1 MNTII
6 TIARQY
12 GSGGRKVGK
21 LIAEEFNIP
30 YYDKELIDMAAK
42 ESGMNEEV
50 FEKADEKA
58 SSSLIYSLMMG
69 NYTFGSHVSPIN
81 GMPINDMLFLVQSD
95 VIKEAAKSGPCVI
108 VGRCADY
115 VLHDEKNV
123 FNAFIHA
130 DRAFRIDRIINE
142 YEVEAEKAKEY
153 LVKKDKQRAN
163 YYNFYT
169 NNNWGNLENYHVTIN
184 SGVTGIE
191 GAAELIKDAV
201 LMSEKIRDKAKG
213 ATV

>member
-1 MNTII
+1 
-6 TIARQY
+6 
-12 GSGGRKVGK
+12 
-21 LIAEEFNIP
+21 
-30 YYDKELIDMAAK
+30 MAAK

-201 LMSEKIRDKAKG
+201 LMSEKIRDKTKG